1 MGLILILIVFFSGRK
16 CYKPAYFY
24 FVAWTF
30 FLAGIIIFSLRNIGI
45 LPYTTFSTYVLYIG
59 SAIEV
64 IMLSTALADRINILR
79 KEKEESQLYAL

>member
-1 MGLILILIVFFSGRK
+1 MGLILILIAFFTGRK
-16 CYKPAYFY
+16 GYKPAYFY

-64 IMLSTALADRINILR
+64 IMLSTALADRT
-79 KEKEESQLYAL
+79 KDKKATEKESNVER